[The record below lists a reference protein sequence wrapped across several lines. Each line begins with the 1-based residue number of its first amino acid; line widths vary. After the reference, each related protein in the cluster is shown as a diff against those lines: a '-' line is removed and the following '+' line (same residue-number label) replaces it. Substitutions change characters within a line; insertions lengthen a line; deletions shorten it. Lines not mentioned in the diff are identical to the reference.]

1 MVNPCY
7 QQMFYPQLMKFGER
21 LEAALQHLGWG
32 PSMLSARTGV
42 AMPTISILI
51 KRGSNRTD
59 YKEDLIKGF
68 PPDQISHAWLRDET
82 GAMTDKR
89 TDSNVKAR
97 HREDALQDDEIE
109 IAEYNV
115 RFSGGNGNTVI
126 DYELSEE
133 SEPATY
139 RLSWLQRLKLNPDK
153 LKRFKV
159 RGDSMEPLLFH
170 GDSVL
175 VNEAEND
182 IKELL
187 DGKVYA
193 IRYGNELRVK
203 RLFKQLN
210 GSLILRSEN
219 PAHIDEEVS
228 AQLVHQHITII
239 GRVRDKS
246 GTGGL

>member
-1 MVNPCY
+1 
-7 QQMFYPQLMKFGER
+7 MKFGER

-32 PSMLSARTGV
+32 PTELAARTGV
-42 AMPTISILI
+42 AMPTISAIV
-51 KRGSNRTD
+51 KRASNRTD
-59 YKEDLIKGF
+59 FKEDLIKGF
-68 PPDQISHAWLRDET
+68 PPDKISHIWLRDET
-82 GAMTDKR
+82 GEMTEVASRPHIIAK
-89 TDSNVKAR
+89 
-97 HREDALQDDEIE
+97 HREDPSRDEEIE

-115 RFSGGNGNTVI
+115 RFSGGNGSTVI
-126 DYELSEE
+126 DYDLSEE

-139 RLSWLQRLKLNPDK
+139 RLSWIQRMKLNPEK

-159 RGDSMEPLLFH
+159 RGDSMEPLLFP
-170 GDSVL
+170 GDTVL
-175 VNEAEND
+175 VNQAEND

-193 IRYGNELRVK
+193 IRYGNDLRVK
-203 RLFKQLN
+203 RLFRKLN

-219 PAHIDEEVS
+219 PLYQDEEVTPD
-228 AQLVHQHITII
+228 LVHQHITII